1 MSQIPKIFGQN
12 KPDALVDTN
21 LFTVATGHQA
31 QISIFVCNQIDGYDY
46 FTIALVPYS
55 QSEQTENYLA
65 YNTPLVNHGILAFSG
80 IYLNSGD
87 RVQVSTRLGQ
97 CSFTATGLDIS

>member
-1 MSQIPKIFGQN
+1 MPQTPKIFGQN
-12 KPDALVDTN
+12 KPDAQIDTN
-21 LFTVATGHQA
+21 LFTVSNGHQA
-31 QISIFVCNQIDGYDY
+31 QVSIFVCNQIDNYDR
-46 FTIALVPYS
+46 FTIALIPYS
-55 QSEQTENYLA
+55 QSEQSENYLA

-87 RVQVSTRLGQ
+87 RVQVSTQYGQ